1 MALFQNLV
9 IAVYFHYIFLFS
21 KKRKLKLLFLARLNF
36 QIPRNWIG
44 LGWDVSVSEIMGK
57 KTWVSFLMMA

>member
-9 IAVYFHYIFLFS
+9 IAVYFHYIFNFQW
-21 KKRKLKLLFLARLNF
+21 KENEIIVLARLNF
-36 QIPRNWIG
+36 LIPRNG